1 MTYQPLNQ
9 KEHFSKTTKVFEML
23 SHFADKTFSDED
35 ILLAADEFIHIGNG
49 KVAAQKI
56 KEFPQRPNHYSRD
69 TYSMMTNSPWKC
81 VPEEYAYDEESSPEL
96 SFDAQLR
103 LKNLMNGVQYVI

>member
-1 MTYQPLNQ
+1 
-9 KEHFSKTTKVFEML
+9 
-23 SHFADKTFSDED
+23 
-35 ILLAADEFIHIGNG
+35 
-49 KVAAQKI
+49 
-56 KEFPQRPNHYSRD
+56 
-69 TYSMMTNSPWKC
+69 MMTNSPWKC